1 MLQAEGVGV
10 SMVIG
15 RDGGVYKDRELDD
28 EDDNLTT
35 VLTSVD
41 LPK

>member
-1 MLQAEGVGV
+1 
-10 SMVIG
+10 MVIG
-15 RDGGVYKDRELDD
+15 RDGGVYKDGELDD

-35 VLTSVD
+35 ALTSVA